1 MAKTYKTGDEFQ
13 GSDMEFRE
21 YGIHETRPEL
31 PSYAEPNTKKTRTH
45 YQKIVVYGD
54 EALRDKILKLLQENP
69 DG

>member
-1 MAKTYKTGDEFQ
+1 MVKTYEKGDTIEPTEL
-13 GSDMEFRE
+13 DMFDAPE
-21 YGIHETRPEL
+21 YGIHETRPHK
-31 PSYAEPNTKKTRTH
+31 SYSYPKGTKTH